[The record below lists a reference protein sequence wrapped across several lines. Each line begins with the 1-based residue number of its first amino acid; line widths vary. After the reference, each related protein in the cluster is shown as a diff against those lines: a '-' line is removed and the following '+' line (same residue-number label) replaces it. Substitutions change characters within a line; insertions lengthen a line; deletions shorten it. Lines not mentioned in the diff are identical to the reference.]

1 MKKRIT
7 FMTAV
12 FALFAI
18 LALPMGMKGQTTV
31 TFTAGEDTGET
42 SVTKDGIT
50 VSMSTMSRTD
60 NYRCYAN
67 TAMTVASTIGDI
79 TSIDLTCTASGTDNY
94 GPGKFSLTQGYSG
107 SYSYSGT
114 VGTWNGS
121 AEEVSLT
128 ASSQVRMSVIV
139 VTVGGSAPTSYIVT
153 YDCNGGTSDCPV
165 SEDEVEANSTIILA
179 DAPSREGFTF
189 VGWNDGNTTY
199 EAGYDEYD
207 VNGNVTFTAQWT
219 EIVSGDEQ
227 WVLTSLADLTENDVF
242 VIVGNNGSTYA
253 MSNDKGTASA
263 PVAKPVTVEG
273 NTITS
278 TVASNIKWNVSGD
291 ATDGYTFYPN
301 GTTSTWLYCTNTNNG
316 VRVGTNE
323 AKTFKL
329 DNSGY
334 LKHDGTS
341 RYVGIYNSQ
350 DWRCYTSTG
359 SNIANQTFAFYK
371 KVTGEVLPPSITA
384 DNVSIEYNVTSGS
397 IDFTINNFA
406 GDGLVNA
413 SSSVAWLT
421 FGDGETGAVVSA
433 SATGTIPFNIEE
445 NTAGEPRQ
453 VAILLQYIYGDN
465 QGVSTYV
472 TITQAAAPVTYTTI
486 PALFDAATSTE
497 TNVFVTFN
505 NWVVSGVSTNGK
517 NVFVTDNNGNGFV
530 IYGNEDMSNTY
541 ATGNVLSGTAVSCTL
556 KKSNGYAQLLNVN
569 ATDLTITDGGTV
581 SVANI
586 ALADL
591 AGVNTGALVHYE
603 NMTCNINNN
612 RYYLTDGATTIQ
624 LYNSLYA
631 FDALENGETYN
642 ITGIYQQYNSTKE
655 ILPRSADD
663 IEEVEVPT
671 EEFTLTVSDPE
682 NITFTV
688 VYGEEVLAN
697 GEAAE
702 IANGTEIT
710 MTVNVSEGYVLESVT
725 VVGENEQV
733 VSITENNGVYS
744 FYMPAYNATV
754 NATAMEYI
762 APSGSNFVRISSLD
776 QLTDGSVVV
785 IASRYNET
793 ANNYFAMKNAI
804 GSKIQGTV
812 FESVTPGTNE
822 VLSSTISD
830 DIDNYYWV
838 VGVTSEGYTFTN
850 ASGDK
855 IGYGSSTNFA
865 TNGENTLWTV
875 TSGTSG
881 AALVQGYDGF
891 TITNANN
898 DSRCIALRD
907 NDGNKQF
914 GAYSTSNLTGD
925 TYNFF
930 LDFFVQTETE
940 EPETYTLEIK
950 GYKAGSDGGYYLIAS
965 PVTVDPA
972 TVGMTEGEY
981 DLYAFD
987 AAEEDEWRNYKKT
1000 NFNLEPGKGYL
1011 YAKQATTEGEVF
1023 QFELS
1028 GTPYNNQPIIL
1039 NKTEGGDF
1047 PGWNLVGNP
1056 FGETAY
1062 INRDFYVMKEDGS
1075 EIIPG
1080 EGNEI
1085 APMQGFFVTA
1095 TQDGEELGI
1104 TTEAPANTGSKI
1116 IVNVSQN
1123 RGNVVDRAIIR
1134 VNNGNNLPKFMLNPN
1149 NTKLYFSENGNEFAV
1164 VRSERAGRLPIV
1176 FKPSEDGEYAFNFNT
1191 ENLSLRYLHLID
1203 HETGEDIDLLR
1214 NPSYRF
1220 FAKTNNKPNRFE
1232 LEYKSG
1238 LKQFKEKPLAFK
1250 DNFGYYS
1257 NGEIV
1262 INGTGDL
1269 QVFDLN
1275 GRLIKSETVNGDARI
1290 QVNAAAGVYMMQLIT
1305 NDSVKTQKVVVK

>member
-7 FMTAV
+7 LMTAV

-18 LALPMGMKGQTTV
+18 LALPTGMKGQTTV

-67 TAMTVASTIGDI
+67 TAMTVVSTIGDI

-121 AEEVSLT
+121 AEGVSLT
-128 ASSQVRMSVIV
+128 ASSQVRMSKIV

-165 SEDEVEANSTIILA
+165 SEDEVEASSTIILA

-189 VGWNDGNTTY
+189 AGWNDGNTTY
-199 EAGYDEYD
+199 EAGYDEYV

-219 EIVSGDEQ
+219 EIVSDDEQ

-242 VIVGNNGSTYA
+242 VIVGNNGSTFA

-263 PVAKPVTVEG
+263 PVAVAVTVED

-278 TVASNIKWNVSGD
+278 TVASNIKWTLSGN

-301 GTTSTWLYCTNTNNG
+301 GTTSTWLYCNTNAESSSNNNM
-316 VRVGTNE
+316 RVGTGNRK
-323 AKTFKL
+323 AFVLNSSNYLVTN
-329 DNSGY
+329 DNNVDRY
-334 LKHDGTS
+334 LS
-341 RYVGIYNSQ
+341 IYNNT
-350 DWRCYTSTG
+350 DWRGYINTDLCPAMS
-359 SNIANQTFAFYK
+359 FYK

-384 DNVSIEYNVTSGS
+384 DNVSIEYNVTSGT
-397 IDFTINNFA
+397 IDYTIYNFA
-406 GDGLVNA
+406 EDGGIVTA
-413 SSSVAWLT
+413 TSSVSWLT
-421 FGDGETGAVVSA
+421 FGEGTVSA

-445 NTAGEPRQ
+445 NTAGEARQ
-453 VAILLQYIYGDN
+453 TNILLQYIYGDS
-465 QGVSTYV
+465 QVVTTDV

-486 PALFDAATSTE
+486 PALFAAATSTATE
-497 TNVFVTFN
+497 VTISFGG
-505 NWVVSGVSTNGK
+505 WVVSAVKGSNAYL
-517 NVFVTDNNGNGFV
+517 TDNQGNGLI
-530 IYGNEDMSNTY
+530 IYASGHGFQVND
-541 ATGNVLSGTAVSCTL
+541 VLTGTAGCKL
-556 KKSNGYAQLLNVN
+556 QLYRGS
-569 ATDLTITDGGTV
+569 AELTELTTSTEGLSVAGNGTV
-581 SVANI
+581 TEQNI
-586 ALADL
+586 AISALG
-591 AGVNTGALVHYE
+591 GVNTGALLAYE
-603 NMTCNINNN
+603 G
-612 RYYLTDGATTIQ
+612 L
-624 LYNSLYA
+624 
-631 FDALENGETYN
+631 TYN
-642 ITGIYQQYNSTKE
+642 GTALVDSDNNTITPYSTLYSYTFEEGHTYNVKGIYLQYNSNKE
-655 ILPRSADD
+655 LLPRSADD

-671 EEFTLTVSDPE
+671 EEYTLTVSDPE

-812 FESVTPGTNE
+812 FESVTSGTNE

-830 DIDNYYWV
+830 DINNYYWV

-865 TNGENTLWTV
+865 TNGEKTLWTV

-881 AALVQGYDGF
+881 AALVQEYHGF

-907 NDGNKQF
+907 NDGDKQF
-914 GAYSTSNLTGD
+914 GAYSTSNLNGD

-950 GYKAGSDGGYYLIAS
+950 GYEAGSDGGYYLIAS

-972 TVGMTEGEY
+972 TVGMTEGNY
-981 DLYAFD
+981 DLYYFD

-1047 PGWNLVGNP
+1047 PSWNLVGNP
-1056 FGETAY
+1056 YTELAY

-1085 APMQGFFVTA
+1085 APMQGFFVIA
-1095 TQDGEELGI
+1095 TQDGEELDI
-1104 TTEAPANTGSKI
+1104 TTEAPTNTGSKI

-1149 NTKLYFSENGNEFAV
+1149 NTKLYFSENGDEFAV
-1164 VRSERAGRLPIV
+1164 VRSERACRLPIV
-1176 FKPSEDGEYAFNFNT
+1176 FKPSEDGEYTFSFNT

-1214 NPSYRF
+1214 NPNYRF